1 MYVIKII
8 NSFRNNVY
16 LMKDEDIE
24 RPPAMKVRQGIQDAM
39 TYSLPEKH
47 FSENHIDLVDIDIA
61 LNNLG
66 WNFSNYKILNLTD
79 IHLGQWINPEYLD
92 ELIDYVNTLNFDLI
106 TLTGD
111 YFSYNL
117 DDYDKSLEK
126 SLKKLKARDGKY
138 GVLGNHD
145 HWMNADRVREI
156 FKNADIIDLSNDVV
170 TLKKNG
176 DCINL
181 CGVDSYTVCADNLD
195 KVITKMPK
203 NIPSIL
209 LAHEP
214 DFAQESSQTGLFD
227 LQISG
232 HSHGGQ
238 FIIPGVET
246 TPFRGPNSTRYPVG
260 LYKVGDMLQYTSK
273 GLGTNSFR
281 IRINCKP
288 EITIITLKT
297 TKRRKIMI
305 E

>member
-1 MYVIKII
+1 
-8 NSFRNNVY
+8 
-16 LMKDEDIE
+16 MKDEDID
-24 RPPAMKVRQGIQDAM
+24 RPSAMKVRQGIQDAM
-39 TYSLPEKH
+39 TYSLPDKK
-47 FSENHIDLVDIDIA
+47 FSENKIEIVEIDIE
-61 LNNLG
+61 LDNLG
-66 WNFSNYKILNLTD
+66 WNFNNYRILNLTD

-92 ELIDYVNTLNFDLI
+92 ELIDYVNTFNVDLV

-117 DDYDKSLEK
+117 HDYDKALEE
-126 SLKKLKARDGKY
+126 SFKKLTAKDGKF

-145 HWMNADRVREI
+145 HWMSAERIRNI
-156 FKNADIIDLSNDVV
+156 FKAADIVDLSNDVHV
-170 TLKKNG
+170 LEKG
-176 DCINL
+176 GERVNL
-181 CGVDSYTVCADNLD
+181 CGVDSCTVCADNLD
-195 KVITKMPK
+195 NVIAKMEK

-214 DFAQESSQTGLFD
+214 DFAKQSSQTGLFD

-238 FIIPGVET
+238 FIIPKFET

-260 LYKVGDMLQYTSK
+260 LYKVGNMTQYTSK

-281 IRINCKP
+281 IRVNCKP
-288 EITIITLKT
+288 EITIISLKT
-297 TKRRKIMI
+297 NKKHKIKI

>member
-1 MYVIKII
+1 
-8 NSFRNNVY
+8 
-16 LMKDEDIE
+16 MKDEDIE
-24 RPPAMKVRQGIQDAM
+24 RPQAMKIRQGIQDAM
-39 TYSLPEKH
+39 TQSLPEKR
-47 FSENHIDLVDIDIA
+47 FSESNIDLVEVDIE

-66 WNFSNYKILNLTD
+66 WNFNNFKIMNLTD

-92 ELIDYVNTLNFDLI
+92 ELIDYVNTLNVDI
-106 TLTGD
+106 VTLTGD
-111 YFSYNL
+111 YFSYNFT
-117 DDYDKSLEK
+117 DYEKCLEK
-126 SLKKLKARDGKY
+126 SLKKLNANEGKF

-145 HWMNADRVREI
+145 HWMDAPKVREI
-156 FKNADIIDLSNDVV
+156 FKNAGIIDLSNDVY
-170 TLKKNG
+170 TLKRDDDSLN
-176 DCINL
+176 I
-181 CGVDSYTVCADNLD
+181 CGVDSCTVCADDLD
-195 KVITKMPK
+195 KVMSKMPE

-214 DFAQESSQTGLFD
+214 DFALESSQTNKFD

-238 FIIPGVET
+238 FIIPKFET
-246 TPFRGPNSTRYPVG
+246 TPFRGPNSTKYPVG
-260 LYKVGDMLQYTSK
+260 LYKIGNMVQYTSK

-297 TKRRKIMI
+297 NKKRKIEI